1 MRKKNLLSLFLSVM
15 IFLSYTSFAQET
27 RKSQN
32 SSLDGKIKIEKKV
45 SVKET
50 LKGKKNVSAFLTKNS
65 DNIEV
70 AKKTSKLE
78 RKISIKKTLRG
89 KKNVS
94 NVLTKNSDNIEV
106 AKKTSKLERKTFSL
120 KKENFEKKV
129 SVKETLKGK
138 KNVSAFLTKNSN
150 NVEVTKKTSKLE
162 RKTFKVSNR
171 NLENKKANKSSLYRD
186 SNNAKKQKTKK
197 TSVSKKNVLNTEEVY
212 FEGFESGMF
221 PPLGWSILDEDDD
234 GINWNGNFNNEQ
246 SNTGDYYAGSDS
258 WTGTDGALNPDN
270 WLITPLLDL
279 SETNE
284 LTFWVAG
291 FEATYFAE
299 QYSVMLSTTGTNVAD
314 FTDVLHNE
322 TLTDDIWKEV
332 TVDLSD
338 YSGEI
343 YIAFRHHDT
352 YDVNM
357 LKLDD
362 ITMPKMSAN
371 QPATVVLPIDN
382 YNFGTVTANTENS
395 FILNYSMMGIE
406 SFDISVD
413 APFSA
418 VIGEENSV
426 EIFFNPTEVGNFE
439 STLTFN
445 IDGEFNGANTVE
457 LSGNSIAEGYTFE
470 SFENGFPIGWSTIN
484 NNEEIENSWNIDNSG
499 GFSHEGM
506 AACYSLSSDGA
517 ETPEALNP
525 DNWLITPRLM
535 PDATNNEMTFWVS
548 TFFADMP
555 NAHYEVL
562 VSTGGNEVADFT
574 TELIN
579 ADLTDSIWAQVTVD
593 LSDYND
599 QDIYVAI
606 RHYMPENDG
615 AEDFAFI
622 VDEIVL
628 PLSPNQ
634 VPEIV
639 LGEEEYN
646 FGVSEENSE
655 NSFWL
660 FFGNFGLG
668 DLNVSGV
675 TVDAPFSATYTGA
688 AILETNDIDSVEV
701 FFNPTAVGDFVSTLT
716 FNIDGEFEGINT
728 LVLSGSVLSDDVY
741 FEDFEGDFFPPLG
754 WSILDEDG
762 DANEWFSYDVDETAH
777 SGTYSAVSASWLNG
791 DVLTPDNWL
800 ITPKLTLTEENN
812 AISFW
817 VAAQDAGFPDENYS
831 VLISTTD
838 TEVESFTEIYTALST
853 GEWEEVNVDID
864 LSTYPAGDIY
874 IAFRHHNCT
883 DQFYLKLDD
892 IIMPELSENQASNIM
907 VGPEDYNFG
916 SVDAD
921 SESSFWLFFGS
932 FGLSDLNITGVTVD
946 APFSAS
952 YNANTL
958 EAGDIDSVEVFF
970 NPTDIGD
977 FAATLTINVDGEFE
991 GTNTVALS
999 GNVLSDA
1006 IYFEDFEG
1014 DFFPPLGWS
1023 ILDEDGD
1030 ANEWFSYDVD
1040 ETAHSGTYSAV
1051 SASWLNGDV
1060 LTPDNWLIT
1069 PKLTLTE
1076 ENNAISFWVAAQDAG
1091 FPDENYSVLIST
1103 TDTEVE
1109 SFTEIYTALS
1119 TGEWEEVNVDIDL
1132 STYPA
1137 GDIYIAFRHHNC
1149 TDQFYLKLD
1158 DIIMPELSENQAS
1171 NIMVGPEDYN
1181 FGSVDAD
1188 SESSFWLF
1196 FGSFGLSDL
1205 NITGVTVD
1213 APFSASYNANTL
1225 EAGDIDSVEVF
1236 FNPTTS
1242 GDFTATL
1249 TINIDGEFN
1258 GTNTVALSGNVLV
1271 EGVILEDFEGE
1282 LFPPLGWSMVD
1293 NDDDGNIWFSYS
1305 VEGTAHEGLNSAGS
1319 AGALAMDQIFTPDD
1333 WLITPRLAPTNEI
1346 SQFSFWVDAQDENY
1360 AAHYYEVLV
1369 STTGN
1374 SPEDFETTPLSSE
1387 TLTNNTEWHNI
1398 VVDLSDYVGQNIY
1411 IAIRHYIPSHPEVAA
1426 FIVKIDD
1433 VAMPP
1438 LSEDQTPSI
1447 VMASEMNFGTFS
1459 VNDGPQDFE
1468 LEIVNSG
1475 MGDLIITGVNVD
1487 APFIVPTS
1495 NFPLTIEPGN
1505 IETISLSFIP
1515 ETGGNFESNLELI
1528 IDGEYGGN
1536 NTTTL
1541 YISVL
1546 GADVLFFEDFETT
1559 EAGELP
1565 TGWLSSDEDGDGYDW
1580 GTFAEYDG
1588 SYSGTSVMMSAS
1600 YINDVGALTPDNWI
1614 ITPQITLDENV
1625 YSLNYFVKGVD
1636 PNYAAENYS
1645 VLISTTGTNTSDFT
1659 EIFTEVSSGDWQ
1671 ENNLSLATYSD
1682 EQIYIAF
1689 RHHNV
1694 TDMYYLCLDLVTIST
1709 LAEGSVCGNAISLDL
1724 PQDNLEGTTE
1734 GFGND
1739 YSDPEC
1745 GTPSFMNGYDI
1756 VYEVT
1761 VEDGKY
1767 LAGSLSST
1775 DYASIFVYND
1785 CPENDGACIGF
1796 EKTNAQNPTVNFDF
1810 LDATNGTYYL
1820 IISSNSSATNP
1831 TSADFTLSLR
1841 GEHVG
1846 IDDLNSNNSIK
1857 MYPNP
1862 NNGEFNIVLNSKIEK
1877 DYTIE
1882 LVNVQ
1887 GQVVFTKSLNN
1898 VTTHK
1903 EEVNIS
1909 SLGAG
1914 VYYLRTNDGE
1924 NIHIEKV
1931 IVK

>member
-1 MRKKNLLSLFLSVM
+1 M
-15 IFLSYTSFAQET
+15 
-27 RKSQN
+27 
-32 SSLDGKIKIEKKV
+32 
-45 SVKET
+45 
-50 LKGKKNVSAFLTKNS
+50 
-65 DNIEV
+65 
-70 AKKTSKLE
+70 
-78 RKISIKKTLRG
+78 
-89 KKNVS
+89 
-94 NVLTKNSDNIEV
+94 TKNSDNIEV
-106 AKKTSKLERKTFSL
+106 AKKTSKLERKTF
-120 KKENFEKKV
+120 KI
-129 SVKETLKGK
+129 
-138 KNVSAFLTKNSN
+138 
-150 NVEVTKKTSKLE
+150 
-162 RKTFKVSNR
+162 SNR
-171 NLENKKANKSSLYRD
+171 NLENKKANESSLYRD

-258 WTGTDGALNPDN
+258 WTSSDGALSPDN

-279 SETNE
+279 SETTE
-284 LTFWVAG
+284 LTFWVSG

-299 QYSVMLSTTGTNVAD
+299 HYSVMLSTTGTNVAD

-332 TVDLSD
+332 TVDLSA
-338 YSGEI
+338 YSGEV

-362 ITMPKMSAN
+362 ITMPEISAN
-371 QPATVVLPIDN
+371 HPTTIILSNNN
-382 YNFGTVTANTENS
+382 YNFGTITTGTENS
-395 FILNYSMMGIE
+395 FWLYFASLGLDNI
-406 SFDISVD
+406 DISVD

-418 VIGEENSV
+418 VVAAEGDSV

-646 FGVSEENSE
+646 FGVVEENSE

-660 FFGNFGLG
+660 YFGNFGLG
-668 DLNVSGV
+668 DLDVNGV
-675 TVDAPFSATYTGA
+675 TVDGESFSATYTGA
-688 AILETNDIDSVEV
+688 TVLETNDIDSVEV
-701 FFNPTAVGDFVSTLT
+701 FFNPTVTGDFTATLT
-716 FNIDGEFEGINT
+716 FNIDGEFNGTNT
-728 LVLSGSVLSDDVY
+728 LVLSGSVLSDAVY

-791 DVLTPDNWL
+791 DILTPDNWL

-817 VAAQDAGFPDENYS
+817 VAAQDATYPDENYS

-864 LSTYPAGDIY
+864 LSTYPAGEIY

-892 IIMPELSENQASNIM
+892 IIMPGLSENQPSNIM

-932 FGLSDLNITGVTVD
+932 FGLADLNITGVTVE
-946 APFSAS
+946 APFSA
-952 YNANTL
+952 N
-958 EAGDIDSVEVFF
+958 
-970 NPTDIGD
+970 
-977 FAATLTINVDGEFE
+977 
-991 GTNTVALS
+991 
-999 GNVLSDA
+999 
-1006 IYFEDFEG
+1006 
-1014 DFFPPLGWS
+1014 
-1023 ILDEDGD
+1023 
-1030 ANEWFSYDVD
+1030 YD
-1040 ETAHSGTYSAV
+1040 T
-1051 SASWLNGDV
+1051 
-1060 LTPDNWLIT
+1060 
-1069 PKLTLTE
+1069 
-1076 ENNAISFWVAAQDAG
+1076 
-1091 FPDENYSVLIST
+1091 
-1103 TDTEVE
+1103 
-1109 SFTEIYTALS
+1109 
-1119 TGEWEEVNVDIDL
+1119 
-1132 STYPA
+1132 
-1137 GDIYIAFRHHNC
+1137 
-1149 TDQFYLKLD
+1149 
-1158 DIIMPELSENQAS
+1158 
-1171 NIMVGPEDYN
+1171 
-1181 FGSVDAD
+1181 
-1188 SESSFWLF
+1188 
-1196 FGSFGLSDL
+1196 
-1205 NITGVTVD
+1205 
-1213 APFSASYNANTL
+1213 NTL

-1242 GDFTATL
+1242 GDFAATL
-1249 TINIDGEFN
+1249 TINVDGEFE
-1258 GTNTVALSGNVLV
+1258 GTNTVVLSGNVLV
-1271 EGVILEDFEGE
+1271 EGVILESFEGE

-1293 NDDDGNIWFSYS
+1293 NDDDGNVWFAYS
-1305 VEGTAHEGLNSAGS
+1305 VDGTAHEGLNSAGS

-1387 TLTNNTEWHNI
+1387 TLTDDTEWHNI
-1398 VVDLSDYVGQNIY
+1398 VVNLDDYVGQNIY

-1438 LSEDQTPSI
+1438 LSEDQTPS
-1447 VMASEMNFGTFS
+1447 VLMASEINFGTFS

-1468 LEIVNSG
+1468 LEIGNSG
-1475 MGDLIITGVNVD
+1475 MGDLTITGVNVD

-1505 IETISLSFIP
+1505 IETISISFIP
-1515 ETGGNFESNLELI
+1515 ETGGDFEANLELV

-1546 GADVLFFEDFETT
+1546 GSNVLFFEDFETT
-1559 EAGELP
+1559 EAGEIP
-1565 TGWLSSDEDGDGYDW
+1565 TGWLSSDEDGDSYDW
-1580 GTFAEYDG
+1580 GTFAEYSG

-1645 VLISTTGTNTSDFT
+1645 VLVSTTGTNTSDFT

-1671 ENNLSLATYSD
+1671 ENNLSLAAYSD

-1689 RHHNV
+1689 RHHSV
-1694 TDMYYLCLDLVTIST
+1694 TDMYYLCIDLLSVAT
-1709 LAEGSVCGNAISLDL
+1709 LADGSVCGNAISLDL

-1739 YSDPEC
+1739 YSNPEC

-1767 LAGSLSST
+1767 LTGSLSSA

-1796 EKTNAQNPTVNFDF
+1796 AKTNAQSPTIDF
-1810 LDATNGTYYL
+1810 SFPDATNGTYYL
-1820 IISSNSSATNP
+1820 IISSNASATNP
-1831 TSADFTLSLR
+1831 TTADFTLNLQ
-1841 GEHVG
+1841 GTPVG
-1846 IDDLNSNNSIK
+1846 INDMNKNNSIK

-1862 NNGEFNIVLNSKIEK
+1862 NNGEFNIILNSEIEK

-1887 GQVVFTKSLNN
+1887 GQVVFTKSLND
-1898 VTTHK
+1898 VITHK
-1903 EEVNIS
+1903 EEINIS
-1909 SLGAG
+1909 NFGSG